1 MGSGIP
7 DDHLAS
13 MGVAQFEPRS
23 NPQVLRFI
31 WEAIL
36 QGQKKNDILR
46 NIRLV
51 LFIAAVL
58 ISIYFILTGS
68 DPVGIFV
75 GDDLP
80 VPTAT
85 YSVDVGGDPIY

>member
-1 MGSGIP
+1 
-7 DDHLAS
+7 
-13 MGVAQFEPRS
+13 
-23 NPQVLRFI
+23 
-31 WEAIL
+31 L

-85 YSVDVGGDPIY
+85 YSVDVGRDPFY